1 MISRKMVYLKFI
13 HHYFINQNKLK
24 WSFNLCLC

>member
-1 MISRKMVYLKFI
+1 MN
-13 HHYFINQNKLK
+13 YFINQNKLK